1 MEHEHETPELD
12 QEFDPVFE
20 EEQQH
25 LTETY
30 AKLQTMGRDLLAKME
45 ANSKDAAADKLAMVD
60 ELSVNLASYADAME
74 TYADFAT
81 VNRVIDAY
89 NLAQTVDAEKLTSI
103 QVLLKQPYF
112 AKVVLQMKPGQEPK
126 ELYIGTAGIADENYR
141 RLVVDW
147 RSPVAEVYYNQENG
161 PTSYEANGRTI
172 RVDYAMRIAEN
183 DIMHWREEVDGD
195 RITIGVAPAAMYAC
209 HPSMFSK
216 VSEFARRENVPVAMH
231 VAGNREEYNFIKYG
245 SSPFSVHTMDQKR
258 GFVEIPPWLPT
269 GTTPV
274 RYALNWGAFESD
286 NVLAIH
292 CVHVDDKDVQKLKE
306 YDVAVAVC
314 PRCNAQLGMG
324 VAPINEFMRA
334 GLRLGMGTDS
344 PAATDSTDMLTEM
357 RIGML
362 VQRAVNV
369 GEFLDSATMLE
380 MATIGGARALKLDDK
395 IGSLEIGKL
404 ADIIAVDLSGS
415 HQTPTTDPVS
425 AVVNTCSG
433 ADILMTMVNGTA
445 LYEKN
450 KWNVGVEVARNIA
463 RIIEIRGKLRL

>member
-1 MEHEHETPELD
+1 M
-12 QEFDPVFE
+12 
-20 EEQQH
+20 
-25 LTETY
+25 
-30 AKLQTMGRDLLAKME
+30 
-45 ANSKDAAADKLAMVD
+45 
-60 ELSVNLASYADAME
+60 
-74 TYADFAT
+74 
-81 VNRVIDAY
+81 
-89 NLAQTVDAEKLTSI
+89 
-103 QVLLKQPYF
+103 
-112 AKVVLQMKPGQEPK
+112 
-126 ELYIGTAGIADENYR
+126 
-141 RLVVDW
+141 
-147 RSPVAEVYYNQENG
+147 
-161 PTSYEANGRTI
+161 
-172 RVDYAMRIAEN
+172 
-183 DIMHWREEVDGD
+183 
-195 RITIGVAPAAMYAC
+195 
-209 HPSMFSK
+209 
-216 VSEFARRENVPVAMH
+216 
-231 VAGNREEYNFIKYG
+231 
-245 SSPFSVHTMDQKR
+245 
-258 GFVEIPPWLPT
+258 
-269 GTTPV
+269 

-344 PAATDSTDMLTEM
+344 PAATDSTEM

>member
-1 MEHEHETPELD
+1 MLLCAQYILPITSEPFQKGAVL
-12 QEFDPVFE
+12 V
-20 EEQQH
+20 
-25 LTETY
+25 
-30 AKLQTMGRDLLAKME
+30 RD
-45 ANSKDAAADKLAMVD
+45 N
-60 ELSVNLASYADAME
+60 
-74 TYADFAT
+74 
-81 VNRVIDAY
+81 VIRD
-89 NLAQTVDAEKLTSI
+89 
-103 QVLLKQPYF
+103 
-112 AKVVLQMKPGQEPK
+112 
-126 ELYIGTAGIADENYR
+126 IGTAEMLKLRYPDEE
-141 RLVVDW
+141 VVDFGQAAIMPGLVDLHTHLENSVMRGIVHDVPYTTW
-147 RSPVAEVYYNQENG
+147 VTSMLEKSAKMDVSDWYDSAILGGLEALSSGITCTATQKLGMRSVIYREVG
-161 PTSYEANGRTI
+161 AMDKR